1 VSFDGDWKKAK
12 ISEADYNKAF
22 ADADDR
28 YAKLLSMLLAQAKK
42 SKAGS

>member
-1 VSFDGDWKKAK
+1 L
-12 ISEADYNKAF
+12 
-22 ADADDR
+22 DADDR